1 MKSPPARPP
10 ANRHDD
16 AYVQDL
22 FDRMGKTYGLM
33 NAVTSFGFS
42 VLWRAQC
49 VANAGV
55 GPNLRVC
62 DLMAGTGECWTHAL
76 RRGASVVSLDFSPV
90 MCDLQL
96 KRAAECDLPV
106 EVRCENA
113 LRTSL
118 PDSSFDCVIAGF
130 GLKTL
135 SAGAVADFAREV
147 RRLLKPGGRFS
158 LIEISTA
165 DDWWLGPIYR
175 WYLRAVIPRIG
186 RLCLADIECYRM
198 LGVYTEDFGSCERF
212 RPVFAQAG
220 LEVTVVPHFFGCATS
235 LVGRRPEQ
243 AADCSESGRGKQP

>member
-1 MKSPPARPP
+1 MKSTPARPP

-42 VLWRAQC
+42 FLWRAQC
-49 VANAGV
+49 VTNAAV
-55 GPNLRVC
+55 GPNERVC
-62 DLMAGTGECWTHAL
+62 DLMAGTGECWAHAL
-76 RRGASVVSLDFSPV
+76 KRGASVVSVDFSPV
-90 MCDLQL
+90 MCDLQS
-96 KRAAECDLPV
+96 KRAKQLALPV

-118 PDSSFDCVIAGF
+118 PDESFDCVIAGF

-135 SAGAVADFAREV
+135 SAEAVTDFAREI
-147 RRLLKPGGRFS
+147 RRILKPGGRLS

-165 DDWWLGPIYR
+165 TGWWLAPLYR

-186 RLCLADIECYRM
+186 RLFLADIECYRM
-198 LGVYTEDFGSCERF
+198 LGIYTEDFVSCERV
-212 RPVFAQAG
+212 RPAFERAG
-220 LEVTVVPHFFGCATS
+220 LEVAVKAHFFGCATS
-235 LVGRRPEQ
+235 LVGRRPE
-243 AADCSESGRGKQP
+243 